1 METIMFILLA
11 IGIVLIIVSLIMTGF
26 EKDMTPGLR
35 DELTEDDKKR
45 LEKMTDHYISH
56 LSKGKISDAVNE
68 EVRNS
73 VEREVEKVGTSITEK
88 ISTESSRIADAG
100 DEKIS
105 ELDSYFDELQQKVE
119 RNKKEVDNIYSL
131 ISDKEKNIKVSLNL
145 VDEYR
150 SGLEKMKASI
160 DEDQEIPEKKNIE
173 CIKPISDAEDIH
185 EMIHEEYLNEQ
196 SENKSGELSG
206 RKSKKNKRRRG
217 RNLKNAEECNKITFP
232 ASEETV
238 DEVINENS
246 NITASETDEKKSDF
260 QKNPINSE
268 LNNENQTADE
278 LGQEKFNDAESGI
291 LPDSNEEDLN
301 EEDSNED
308 DLREEDSNEDDSNED
323 DLNEE
328 DSNEDYLRE
337 EDSNEDDLIKENID
351 KEISESYEVES
362 YSDENQDKSG
372 CVTEEDEEENSEA
385 ETQVLTASDN
395 NFADGETDEYQQ
407 DEFSEPENL
416 DEILS
421 REGIHTSEGDTIGN
435 IMEMFNAGFSIIEIS
450 KVMSLGVDKV
460 KDVIDTHQGE

>member
-308 DLREEDSNEDDSNED
+308 DLREEDSNEDD
-323 DLNEE
+323 
-328 DSNEDYLRE
+328 
-337 EDSNEDDLIKENID
+337 LIKENID